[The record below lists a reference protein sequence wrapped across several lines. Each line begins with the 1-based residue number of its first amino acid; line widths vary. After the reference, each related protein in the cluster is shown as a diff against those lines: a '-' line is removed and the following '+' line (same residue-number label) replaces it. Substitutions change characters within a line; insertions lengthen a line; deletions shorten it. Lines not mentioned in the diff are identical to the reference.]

1 MAVIGGT
8 SGIGL
13 ATAVAA
19 QDAGARVLVT
29 GRDQGRVDEA
39 SARLGDAGIVR
50 RCAATDQAAMRAAFT
65 ELGSIDDLVLALGSS
80 AGTGP
85 VASLDLDGF
94 RAGFEEK
101 VVAHVAAIQAALPFL
116 AERGSITL
124 ISAVSAQAAAPGAV
138 ALAAGNGAVE
148 AMVPTLSREL
158 APIRVNAVSPG
169 VIDTPWWS
177 AVPVEQRQ
185 ALFAASAERTA
196 LGRVG
201 RPEDVADAIL
211 ALIQSEY
218 VSGAVLPCDGA
229 LRYA

>member
-1 MAVIGGT
+1 MH
-8 SGIGL
+8 
-13 ATAVAA
+13 
-19 QDAGARVLVT
+19 
-29 GRDQGRVDEA
+29 
-39 SARLGDAGIVR
+39 
-50 RCAATDQAAMRAAFT
+50 AAFT
-65 ELGSIDDLVLALGSS
+65 ELGSIDHLVLALGSS
-80 AGTGP
+80 AGMGP
-85 VASLDLDGF
+85 IASLDLDGF

-169 VIDTPWWS
+169 VIDTPWWA

-196 LGRVG
+196 LGRGG

-218 VSGAVLPCDGA
+218 VSGTVLPCDGA